1 MMEDKRKE
9 ELNERIDKINY
20 LESTIDVSKG
30 TAASAT
36 DMLEF
41 LRFFR
46 CHYVTLAGYS
56 DNEGYKE
63 DVHIDLSDKE
73 VEEVQGLIEKG
84 LRSRIEECNDRIS
97 KAYQELDE
105 LLK

>member
-9 ELNERIDKINY
+9 ELNERIDEINY

-30 TAASAT
+30 TAANAT

-41 LRFFR
+41 LRSFK
-46 CHYVTLAGYS
+46 CHYVTLTGCS

>member
-9 ELNERIDKINY
+9 ELNERIDEINY

-30 TAASAT
+30 TAANAT
-36 DMLEF
+36 NMLEF
-41 LRFFR
+41 LRFFK
-46 CHYVTLAGYS
+46 CHYVTLTGCS

-84 LRSRIEECNDRIS
+84 LRSRIEKCNDRIS
-97 KAYQELDE
+97 KAYQELDK

>member
-1 MMEDKRKE
+1 MEDKRKE
-9 ELNERIDKINY
+9 ELKKRIDKIND
-20 LESTIDVSKG
+20 LERTIEISKEI
-30 TAASAT
+30 AMDAT

-41 LRFFR
+41 LRFFQ
-46 CHYVTLAGYS
+46 CNYVSFTGYS

-63 DVHIDLSDKE
+63 DVHIDFCDKE
-73 VEEVQGLIEKG
+73 VEEVQKLIEKR

-97 KAYQELDE
+97 EAYQELDK